1 MIDQPDKN
9 LMRPCKLG
17 LMFSDDHD
25 AGNSLLRILK
35 DLLEYWFG
43 KNIVTNLT
51 MDELYKSQR
60 IYVVEENIKNQLTV
74 LSNHFFYTI
83 KHI

>member
-1 MIDQPDKN
+1 LIITT
-9 LMRPCKLG
+9 L
-17 LMFSDDHD
+17 
-25 AGNSLLRILK
+25 ILICGFLC
-35 DLLEYWFG
+35 DFLEYWFG
-43 KNIVTNLT
+43 KNIETNLT
-51 MDELYKSQR
+51 MDKLHKSQR